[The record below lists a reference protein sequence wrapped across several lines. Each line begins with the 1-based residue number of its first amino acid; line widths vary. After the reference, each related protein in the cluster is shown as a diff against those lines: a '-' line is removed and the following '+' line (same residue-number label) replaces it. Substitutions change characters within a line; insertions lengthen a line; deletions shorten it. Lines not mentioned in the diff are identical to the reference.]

1 MTTVN
6 IEIKGKKLTPE
17 QIDKLVADIN
27 ESLKDGREV
36 IIPSKSWFSRFVDW
50 VYS

>member
-1 MTTVN
+1 MTIMN
-6 IEIKGKKLTPE
+6 IEIKGGELTPE
-17 QIDKLVADIN
+17 QVDKVIAGIN
-27 ESLKDGREV
+27 ESLKDGQKV